1 MNKMATTTTNLNSI
15 LNFFASKQNNALINY
30 AEFCE
35 YVKRYAQH
43 HLEEQPEL
51 LPYIANVNDTLH
63 KELAKLTE
71 ERKVLVIL
79 ADTDRK
85 AIVVISHLIDY
96 YTKRYKE
103 IENNPAIPFPMVT
116 DLPKQV
122 PTDVFDKQAVNDVLY
137 KFFEKPAIEDH
148 VLYGLHFPRDLPVVL
163 YPSTL
168 PILNFV
174 DIAIGKIRH
183 MLRKEEFHDYFLKK
197 IRISNPGKELS
208 AKNFFTQVVTRPTD
222 TLESLKNSSDTFYF
236 WNQLCYFI
244 RQDYEK
250 VKDYT
255 QEDISVLQ
263 AIQITEIAI
272 TYFKTK
278 VQQDQQRTNALKALE
293 QILGKPPYYFNN
305 DSISRFVDSRGI
317 PLLGQYTEQDLHDW
331 LHDATT
337 SLDKN
342 NLPPLLV
349 FKLESEQRF
358 FIYKNRVIPLIVR
371 LASDARDTI
380 SGIIVKE
387 WFSLLKE
394 YETIPAVKEQKA
406 FEQRL
411 EEAVRVHS
419 PVLYALLTSN
429 FLPLVHYETRSSQE
443 PVSEK
448 INLFVNGKLIPYS
461 ELLMFNRQELLTD
474 AKILLPFWYT
484 VPILSWIAALLFRK
498 PKKKN
503 QQKSTIAEKSAP
515 DKEDNNDKHQ
525 TSKKKELKNA
535 AEEIEKKLV
544 PEGSSLEEE
553 LKTNL
558 HGWNKMLNKQSRE
571 HLTEDVNSLIR
582 DYMRKVLR
590 TIRSSNFTAERIQEL
605 SQTLINTPSLQK
617 IRDRKELDTYVQL
630 FMIQLVKN
638 IK

>member
-1 MNKMATTTTNLNSI
+1 MGTTTTNLHSI
-15 LNFFASKQNNALINY
+15 LNFFASKQNSALINF
-30 AEFCE
+30 AEFCD
-35 YVKRYAQH
+35 YLKRYAQH
-43 HLEEQPEL
+43 HLEDQPEL
-51 LPYIANVNDTLH
+51 LPYVANVTDALH
-63 KELAKLTE
+63 KELAKLTDE
-71 ERKVLVIL
+71 KKVLLIL

-85 AIVVISHLIDY
+85 AIVVTSHLIET

-103 IENNPAIPFPMVT
+103 IENNPSIPFPMVT

-122 PTDVFDKQAVNDVLY
+122 PTDIFEKQAVNDVLY
-137 KFFEKPAIEDH
+137 KFFEKQSLDNP
-148 VLYGLHFPRDLPVVL
+148 VLYGLSFPRDLPIVL
-163 YPSTL
+163 FPSSL
-168 PILNFV
+168 PILSFV

-208 AKNFFTQVVTRPTD
+208 AKNFFTQIVTKPTD
-222 TLESLKNSSDTFYF
+222 TLESLKTSADAFYF

-278 VQQDQQRTNALKALE
+278 VQQDQQRANALKALE
-293 QILGKPPYYFNN
+293 QILSKPPYYFNN
-305 DSISRFVDSRGI
+305 DAISRFVDSRGI
-317 PLLGQYTEQDLHDW
+317 PLLGQYSEQDLHDW
-331 LHDATT
+331 LHSATT

-342 NLPPLLV
+342 DLPSLLV

-358 FIYKNRVIPLIVR
+358 FIYKNKVIPLIVR
-371 LASDARDTI
+371 LASDARDAI
-380 SGIIVKE
+380 SALLVKE
-387 WFSLLKE
+387 WFALLKE
-394 YETIPAVKEQKA
+394 YEPIPAQKDQKI

-411 EEAVRVHS
+411 EQAVRAHS

-429 FLPLVHYETRSSQE
+429 FLPLVHYETRTSQE

-461 ELLMFNRQELLTD
+461 ELLMLNRQELLTD
-474 AKILLPFWYT
+474 AKIMLPFWYT
-484 VPILSWIAALLFRK
+484 VPVLSWLAALLFKK
-498 PKKKN
+498 PKKRT
-503 QQKSTIAEKSAP
+503 QQKNTNEAKIVHEHEENTQ
-515 DKEDNNDKHQ
+515 DQHQ
-525 TSKKKELKNA
+525 TSKKKELKSA
-535 AEEIEKKLV
+535 AIEIERKLV
-544 PEGSSLEEE
+544 PEGSTLEEE
-553 LKTNL
+553 LKANL
-558 HGWNKMLNKQSRE
+558 QIWNKMINKQSRA

-590 TIRSSNFTAERIQEL
+590 TIRSSSFTADRIKEL
-605 SQTLINTPSLQK
+605 SQTLINTPSLEK
-617 IRDRKELDTYVQL
+617 IRDRKELDAYVQL

>member
-1 MNKMATTTTNLNSI
+1 MSKMGTSAANLHSI
-15 LNFFASKQNNALINY
+15 LNFFASKQNSALINY

-35 YVKRYAQH
+35 YLKRYAQH

-51 LPYIANVNDTLH
+51 LPYVANPAEALH
-63 KELAKLTE
+63 KELPKLTE
-71 ERKVLVIL
+71 EKKVLVIL

-85 AIVVISHLIDY
+85 AIVVTSLLIDN

-137 KFFEKPAIEDH
+137 KFFDKPAMEDP
-148 VLYGLHFPRDLPVVL
+148 VLYGLHFPRDLPIVL

-208 AKNFFTQVVTRPTD
+208 AKNFFTQVVTKPTD
-222 TLESLKNSSDTFYF
+222 TLESLKNSADAFYF

-293 QILGKPPYYFNN
+293 QILAKPPYYFNN
-305 DSISRFVDSRGI
+305 DAISRFVDSRGI

-342 NLPPLLV
+342 NLPSLLV

-358 FIYKNRVIPLIVR
+358 FIYKNKVIPLIVR
-371 LASDARDTI
+371 LASDARDAI

-387 WFSLLKE
+387 WFATLKD
-394 YETIPAVKEQKA
+394 YEPIPAVKDQKV

-411 EEAVRVHS
+411 EQAVRAHS

-448 INLFVNGKLIPYS
+448 INLFINGKLIPYS
-461 ELLMFNRQELLTD
+461 ELLMLNRQELLTD

-484 VPILSWIAALLFRK
+484 VPILSWLAALLFRK
-498 PKKKN
+498 PKKKS
-503 QQKSTIAEKSAP
+503 QQKNQSVEKAP
-515 DKEDNNDKHQ
+515 SEKDEDADQHQ

-535 AEEIEKKLV
+535 ALEIEKKLV
-544 PEGSSLEEE
+544 PDGSTLEQE
-553 LKTNL
+553 LKENL
-558 HGWNKMLNKQSRE
+558 QVWNKMLNKQSRE

-590 TIRSSNFTAERIQEL
+590 TIRSSAFTAERIKEL

>member
-1 MNKMATTTTNLNSI
+1 MATTTTNLNSI

-43 HLEEQPEL
+43 HLEDQPEL
-51 LPYIANVNDTLH
+51 LPYITNLNESLH
-63 KELAKLTE
+63 KELTKLTE
-71 ERKVLVIL
+71 EKKVIVIL

-85 AIVVISHLIDY
+85 AIVVISHLIDN

-103 IENNPAIPFPMVT
+103 IENNQAIPFPMVT

-122 PTDVFDKQAVNDVLY
+122 PTDVFEKQSVNDILY
-137 KFFEKPAIEDH
+137 KLFEKPAVENHI
-148 VLYGLHFPRDLPVVL
+148 LYGLHFPRDLPIVL
-163 YPSTL
+163 YPSSL
-168 PILNFV
+168 PVLNFV

-197 IRISNPGKELS
+197 MRISNPGKELS
-208 AKNFFTQVVTRPTD
+208 AKNFFTQIVTKPTD
-222 TLESLKNSSDTFYF
+222 TLESLKNSADAFYF

-255 QEDISVLQ
+255 QEDISILQ

-278 VQQDQQRTNALKALE
+278 VQQDQQRANALKALE
-293 QILGKPPYYFNN
+293 QILAKPPYYFNN
-305 DSISRFVDSRGI
+305 DAISRFVDSRGI
-317 PLLGQYTEQDLHDW
+317 PLLGQYSEQDLHDW
-331 LHDATT
+331 LHNATT

-342 NLPPLLV
+342 NLPSLLV

-358 FIYKNRVIPLIVR
+358 FIYKNKVIPLIVR
-371 LASDARDTI
+371 LASDARDAI
-380 SGIIVKE
+380 GGILVKE
-387 WFSLLKE
+387 WYALLKD
-394 YETIPAVKEQKA
+394 YETIIAAKDQKA

-419 PVLYALLTSN
+419 PVLNALLTSN

-448 INLFVNGKLIPYS
+448 INLFINGKLIPYS
-461 ELLMFNRQELLTD
+461 ELLMLNRQELLTD

-484 VPILSWIAALLFRK
+484 VPVLSWIIALLFKK
-498 PKKKN
+498 PKKKTKPVN
-503 QQKSTIAEKSAP
+503 KLQAKSSLDEEENSDKQKTSA
-515 DKEDNNDKHQ
+515 
-525 TSKKKELKNA
+525 KKELKNA
-535 AEEIEKKLV
+535 AIEIEKKLV
-544 PEGSSLEEE
+544 PAGSTLEEE
-553 LKTNL
+553 LKSNL
-558 HGWNKMLNKQSRE
+558 QVWNKLLNKQSRE

-582 DYMRKVLR
+582 DYVRKIIR
-590 TIRSSNFTAERIQEL
+590 TIRSSSFTSDRIKEL
-605 SQTLINTPSLQK
+605 SQTLINTPSLLK

-630 FMIQLVKN
+630 YIIQLVKN
-638 IK
+638 SK

>member
-1 MNKMATTTTNLNSI
+1 MGTTTTNLHSI
-15 LNFFASKQNNALINY
+15 LNFFASKQNSALINF

-35 YVKRYAQH
+35 YLKRYAQH
-43 HLEEQPEL
+43 HLEDQPEL
-51 LPYIANVNDTLH
+51 LPYVANVSDALQ

-71 ERKVLVIL
+71 EKKVLVIL

-85 AIVVISHLIDY
+85 AIVVTSHLIDH

-122 PTDVFDKQAVNDVLY
+122 PTDVFTKQAVNDVLY
-137 KFFEKPAIEDH
+137 TLFEKPASENHI
-148 VLYGLHFPRDLPVVL
+148 LYGLAFPRDLPIVL

-208 AKNFFTQVVTRPTD
+208 AKNFFSQVVTKPTD
-222 TLESLKNSSDTFYF
+222 TLESLKTSADAFYF

-263 AIQITEIAI
+263 AIQVTEIAI

-278 VQQDQQRTNALKALE
+278 VQQDQQRANALKALE

-305 DSISRFVDSRGI
+305 DAISRFVDSRGI
-317 PLLGQYTEQDLHDW
+317 PLLGQYSEQDLHDW

-342 NLPPLLV
+342 NLPSLLV
-349 FKLESEQRF
+349 FKLETEQRF
-358 FIYKNRVIPLIVR
+358 FIYKTKVIPLIVR

-380 SGIIVKE
+380 SALIVKE
-387 WFSLLKE
+387 WFSLLKD
-394 YETIPAVKEQKA
+394 YDTVPAVKEQKL

-411 EEAVRVHS
+411 EQAVRATS

-461 ELLMFNRQELLTD
+461 ELLMLNRQELLTD
-474 AKILLPFWYT
+474 AKIMLPFWYT
-484 VPILSWIAALLFRK
+484 VPILSWLASLLFKK

-503 QQKSTIAEKSAP
+503 QPKKQVLEKTYSNTEEP
-515 DKEDNNDKHQ
+515 SNDAHQ
-525 TSKKKELKNA
+525 TSRKNELKNA
-535 AEEIEKKLV
+535 ALEIEKKLV
-544 PEGSSLEEE
+544 PAGSTLEEE

-558 HGWNKMLNKQSRE
+558 HTWNKMLNKQSRE

-590 TIRSSNFTAERIQEL
+590 TIHGSSFTADRIREL
-605 SQTLINTPSLQK
+605 SQTLINTPALQK
-617 IRDRKELDTYVQL
+617 IRDKKELDTYVQL
-630 FMIQLVKN
+630 FMIQLVKK